1 MYSLTKELPWAYTLY
16 PYGQSYNDNYTARDR
31 DIGSG
36 KIDLPFNLTFMGH
49 RFNTVWVHHAGYIT
63 FLPDTKFS
71 INDEWPHP
79 QWPTIDDPIFI
90 APFYC
95 RIELNNDIYATGE
108 LETDF
113 YKDDDYGHVMYRLDT
128 KPLYFTGRKGNFS
141 FKKKNN
147 CCAGMCRDIKIL

>member
-1 MYSLTKELPWAYTLY
+1 
-16 PYGQSYNDNYTARDR
+16 
-31 DIGSG
+31 
-36 KIDLPFNLTFMGH
+36 MGH
-49 RFNTVWVHHAGYIT
+49 RFNTVWIHHAGFIT

-113 YKDDDYGHVMYRLDT
+113 YKDDDYGHVMYR
-128 KPLYFTGRKGNFS
+128 YIQRFA
-141 FKKKNN
+141 KKKKIFNKL
-147 CCAGMCRDIKIL
+147 CHADTCRGIRTL